1 MLRETTGEIDA
12 WWVFVVVYALLLL
25 GQRLWR
31 ARSWVP
37 PEWPEADYGWKV
49 THLHWVPFHALDA
62 IFGVPL
68 VIGFVIALLAI

>member
-1 MLRETTGEIDA
+1 MVDA
-12 WWVFVVVYALLLL
+12 WWVAVWVYAALFV

-49 THLHWVPFHALDA
+49 THLFWVPFHGQTVWVPEGRST
-62 IFGVPL
+62 FGSTDST
-68 VIGFVIALLAI
+68 GK